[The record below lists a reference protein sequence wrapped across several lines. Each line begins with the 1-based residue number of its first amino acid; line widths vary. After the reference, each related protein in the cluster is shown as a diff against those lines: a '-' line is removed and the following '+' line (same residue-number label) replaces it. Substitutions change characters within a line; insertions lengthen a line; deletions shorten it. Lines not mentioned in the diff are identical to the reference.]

1 MAQLQAQQREDGGER
16 MISESELK
24 EVLAAMELA
33 RKALATEREKVRVM
47 ARMLVDEKLK
57 HEALKNYVRGFQS

>member
-16 MISESELK
+16 VISEKELQ
-24 EVLAAMELA
+24 EVIDALNLA
-33 RKALATEREKVRVM
+33 RKAIEAEREKVKVM

>member
-16 MISESELK
+16 MISENELK